1 MSKTDEKM
9 ERLQEAMY
17 WEHHERLNAL
27 LFARLRTRTKDDVLQ
42 SLFAP
47 DALCIRAETV
57 AGKGIQT
64 I

>member
-1 MSKTDEKM
+1 MSKTDEKV
-9 ERLQEAMY
+9 ERLQEIMY

-27 LFARLRTRTKDDVLQ
+27 LFARLRTRSKEDTLR

-47 DALCIRAETV
+47 DALCIRAERV
-57 AGKGIQT
+57 AEKEIQS